1 MGYALKAGAACLPRW
16 RLATDALEA
25 VAQQARCPQAV
36 LSLRSS
42 RPATSQSTPEAAAE
56 PDCHGEAPLD
66 GQGQSICAR
75 RRQPLPD
82 FAVVATSVPAQ
93 RPMGLKWAWREKA
106 PPAVLARC
114 CCRRRR
120 RSTPPPGSLA
130 LSAFPSHFAPF
141 NRRTRFVRTLMLGA
155 TPRAASVSGSRIQST
170 HLAVGAPTCLAHIAL
185 ACSPACLR
193 PALHAS
199 PTTHCSRH
207 RERLGNAQRVLLTVR
222 HAAPNC
228 VLQMAPRAPR
238 R

>member
-106 PPAVLARC
+106 PPSSVGALL
-114 CCRRRR
+114 
-120 RSTPPPGSLA
+120 PPPSRHTSAWELSLVC
-130 LSAFPSHFAPF
+130 LPFPLAPS
-141 NRRTRFVRTLMLGA
+141 NRRTRFGRTLMWGV
-155 TPRAASVSGSRIQST
+155 TPRAESVSGIRIRPPTLLLERQLHRSSYT
-170 HLAVGAPTCLAHIAL
+170 HDLCLPPVCLTNPAH
-185 ACSPACLR
+185 
-193 PALHAS
+193 HAS
-199 PTTHCSRH
+199 PTTR
-207 RERLGNAQRVLLTVR
+207 
-222 HAAPNC
+222 
-228 VLQMAPRAPR
+228 
-238 R
+238 